1 MFSGLL
7 KNQPL
12 LDEETVEWLLD
23 TFAWAIG
30 AVGARPGGDRPVLVL
45 PTNRYFPGRADS
57 VDGMADLVFRKVAE
71 YAGMGDWP
79 LRPAAGNAC
88 AIPPTLTGSM
98 PHLPLLTPSGDML
111 AVFATTGAP
120 AGRVIAYDPALVGN
134 PEALIASFAH
144 SLAAIRAERAGS
156 APPGGAE
163 NLACA
168 TEVLAVVMGFGV
180 MLANSARTV
189 QVRSCGSCS
198 GGRATRQSSLS
209 AYDTTYALAISC
221 LLEEIP
227 GKTVAP
233 HLDKPLRP
241 FFKRAIRD
249 AGGRRDDLAAL
260 QDLSQRRTDASPGR
274 DEKGK
279 LPA

>member
-7 KNQPL
+7 KSQPL
-12 LDEETVEWLLD
+12 LDEKTVEWLFD

-57 VDGMADLVFRKVAE
+57 AHGMAELVFRKVAE
-71 YAGMGDWP
+71 YTGMGDWS

-88 AIPPTLTGSM
+88 AIPPAPAGSM
-98 PHLPLLTPSGDML
+98 PHLPLRTPSGDTL
-111 AVFATTGAP
+111 AVFASTGTP
-120 AGRVIAYDPALVGN
+120 AERSVAYDPALVGN

-144 SLAAIRAERAGS
+144 SLAAIRAERAGA

-163 NLACA
+163 NLAYA
-168 TEVLAVVMGFGV
+168 TEVLAVLMGFGV

-209 AYDTTYALAISC
+209 PYETTYALAISC

-241 FFKRAIRD
+241 FFKRAMRD

-260 QDLSQRRTDASPGR
+260 QDLSQQRADGSPGR
-274 DEKGK
+274 VEKGN
-279 LPA
+279 LLA